1 MPCSLPPMPGTPA
14 FTLGEGPLGKEEC
27 WPRLR
32 VSTQELKL
40 STILQKEGR
49 GGVSSSAAAC
59 LQTRRVTATSCPPLG
74 PGWQS
79 GFNPQ
84 ST

>member
-14 FTLGEGPLGKEEC
+14 FTLGEGRLGKEEY

-32 VSTQELKL
+32 VLTQELKL

-49 GGVSSSAAAC
+49 G
-59 LQTRRVTATSCPPLG
+59 
-74 PGWQS
+74 
-79 GFNPQ
+79 
-84 ST
+84 